1 MRIQLANET
10 RQLPVGKKVQW
21 PGVLVFGKFPEGIMI
36 SENARIPILTLR
48 VRWK

>member
-10 RQLPVGKKVQW
+10 RQSPVGKKVQW
-21 PGVLVFGKFPEGIMI
+21 PGVLVFEKLPEEIMI
-36 SENARIPILTLR
+36 SEHAQIRILTIR